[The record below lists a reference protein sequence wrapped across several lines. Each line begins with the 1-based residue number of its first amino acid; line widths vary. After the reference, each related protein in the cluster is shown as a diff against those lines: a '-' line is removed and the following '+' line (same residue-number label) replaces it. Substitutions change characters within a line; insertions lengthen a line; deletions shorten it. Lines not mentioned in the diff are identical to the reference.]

1 MKKNIYLLI
10 IVFITS
16 TVLVGAEPLA
26 KKSKSVDKTK
36 EAQLVKVK
44 PVKEKSIANNIVK
57 PMKKKPRNPSE
68 VQAQLELLRKKYET
82 EKLSINNDYKKNM
95 KMLKGRKRG
104 ALDDLRAAYNRK
116 RALLKKKY

>member
-10 IVFITS
+10 IVFISS

-44 PVKEKSIANNIVK
+44 PAKEKSRANNIVK
-57 PMKKKPRNPSE
+57 PMKKKPRKSSE
-68 VQAQLELLRKKYET
+68 VQAQLELVRKKFEA
-82 EKLSINNDYKKNM
+82 EKLLIDNQFKSDL
-95 KMLKGRKRG
+95 KMLKNRKKEAMVELKAEYRK
-104 ALDDLRAAYNRK
+104 K
-116 RALLKKKY
+116 RALLRKK

>member
-10 IVFITS
+10 IVFISS

-44 PVKEKSIANNIVK
+44 QAKEKSTANNIVK
-57 PMKKKPRNPSE
+57 PMKKKPRKPSE
-68 VQAQLELLRKKYET
+68 VQAQLELLRKKFEA
-82 EKLSINNDYKKNM
+82 EKLLIDNQFKSDL
-95 KMLKGRKRG
+95 KMLKNRKKEAMVELKAEYRK
-104 ALDDLRAAYNRK
+104 K
-116 RALLKKKY
+116 RALLRKK

>member
-10 IVFITS
+10 IVFISS

-44 PVKEKSIANNIVK
+44 PAKEKSTANNIVK
-57 PMKKKPRNPSE
+57 PMKKKPRKPSE
-68 VQAQLELLRKKYET
+68 VQAQLQLLRKKFEA
-82 EKLSINNDYKKNM
+82 EKLLNDNQFKSDL
-95 KMLKGRKRG
+95 KMLKNRKKEAMVELKAEYRK
-104 ALDDLRAAYNRK
+104 K
-116 RALLKKKY
+116 RALLRKK

>member
-10 IVFITS
+10 IVFISS

-44 PVKEKSIANNIVK
+44 PAKEKSTANNIVK
-57 PMKKKPRNPSE
+57 PMKKKPRKPSE
-68 VQAQLELLRKKYET
+68 VQAQLELLRKKFEA
-82 EKLSINNDYKKNM
+82 EKLLIDNQFKSDL
-95 KMLKGRKRG
+95 KMLK
-104 ALDDLRAAYNRK
+104 NRK
-116 RALLKKKY
+116 KEAMAELKAEYRKKRAFLRKK

>member
-10 IVFITS
+10 IVFISS

-44 PVKEKSIANNIVK
+44 PAKEKSTANNIVK
-57 PMKKKPRNPSE
+57 PMKKKPRKPSE
-68 VQAQLELLRKKYET
+68 VQAQLELLRKKFEA
-82 EKLSINNDYKKNM
+82 EKLLIDNQFKSEI
-95 KMLKGRKRG
+95 KMLKNRKKEAMAELKADYRK
-104 ALDDLRAAYNRK
+104 K
-116 RALLKKKY
+116 RALLRKK

>member
-10 IVFITS
+10 IVFISS

-44 PVKEKSIANNIVK
+44 PAKEKSTANNIVK
-57 PMKKKPRNPSE
+57 PMKKKRRKPPE
-68 VQAQLELLRKKYET
+68 VQAQLELLRKKFEA
-82 EKLSINNDYKKNM
+82 EKLLIDNQFKSDL
-95 KMLKGRKRG
+95 KMLKNRKKEAMVELKAEYRK
-104 ALDDLRAAYNRK
+104 K
-116 RALLKKKY
+116 RALLRKK

>member
-10 IVFITS
+10 IVFISS

-44 PVKEKSIANNIVK
+44 QAKEKSTANNIVK
-57 PMKKKPRNPSE
+57 PMKKKPRKSSE
-68 VQAQLELLRKKYET
+68 VQAQLELVRKKFEA
-82 EKLSINNDYKKNM
+82 EKLLIDNQFKSDL
-95 KMLKGRKRG
+95 KMLKNRKKEAMVELKAEYRK
-104 ALDDLRAAYNRK
+104 K
-116 RALLKKKY
+116 RALLRKK

>member
-10 IVFITS
+10 IVFISS

-44 PVKEKSIANNIVK
+44 QAKEKSTANNIVK
-57 PMKKKPRNPSE
+57 PMKKKPRKPSE
-68 VQAQLELLRKKYET
+68 VQSQLELLRKKFEA
-82 EKLSINNDYKKNM
+82 EKLLIDNQFKSDL
-95 KMLKGRKRG
+95 KMLK
-104 ALDDLRAAYNRK
+104 NRK
-116 RALLKKKY
+116 KESMAELKADYRKKRAFLRNK

>member
-10 IVFITS
+10 IVFISS

-44 PVKEKSIANNIVK
+44 PAKEKSRADNIVK
-57 PMKKKPRNPSE
+57 PMKKKPRKPSE
-68 VQAQLELLRKKYET
+68 VQAQLKLLRKKFEA
-82 EKLSINNDYKKNM
+82 EKLLIDNQFKSDL
-95 KMLKGRKRG
+95 KMLKNRKKEAMVELKAEYRK
-104 ALDDLRAAYNRK
+104 K
-116 RALLKKKY
+116 RALLRKK

>member
-10 IVFITS
+10 IVFISS

-44 PVKEKSIANNIVK
+44 PAKEKSTANNIVK
-57 PMKKKPRNPSE
+57 PMKKKPRKPSE
-68 VQAQLELLRKKYET
+68 VQAQLKLLRKKFEA
-82 EKLSINNDYKKNM
+82 EKLLIDNQFKSDL
-95 KMLKGRKRG
+95 KMLKNRKKEAMVELKAEYRK
-104 ALDDLRAAYNRK
+104 K
-116 RALLKKKY
+116 RALLRKK

>member
-10 IVFITS
+10 IVFISS

-44 PVKEKSIANNIVK
+44 PAKEKSTANNIVK
-57 PMKKKPRNPSE
+57 PMKKKPRKPSE
-68 VQAQLELLRKKYET
+68 VQAQLELLRKKFEA
-82 EKLSINNDYKKNM
+82 EKLLIDNQFKSDI
-95 KMLKGRKRG
+95 KMLKNRKKEAMVELKAEYRK
-104 ALDDLRAAYNRK
+104 K
-116 RALLKKKY
+116 RALLRKKW

>member
-10 IVFITS
+10 IVFISS

-44 PVKEKSIANNIVK
+44 PAKEKSTANNIVK
-57 PMKKKPRNPSE
+57 PMKKKPRKPSE
-68 VQAQLELLRKKYET
+68 VQAQLELLRKKFEA
-82 EKLSINNDYKKNM
+82 EKLLIDNQFKSDL
-95 KMLKGRKRG
+95 KMLKNRKKEAMVELKAEYRK
-104 ALDDLRAAYNRK
+104 K
-116 RALLKKKY
+116 RALLRKKW

>member
-10 IVFITS
+10 IVFISS

-44 PVKEKSIANNIVK
+44 PAKEKSTANNIVK
-57 PMKKKPRNPSE
+57 PMKKKPRKSSE
-68 VQAQLELLRKKYET
+68 VQAQLELVRKKFEA
-82 EKLSINNDYKKNM
+82 EKLLIDNQFKSDL
-95 KMLKGRKRG
+95 KMLKNRKKEAMVELKAEYRK
-104 ALDDLRAAYNRK
+104 K
-116 RALLKKKY
+116 RALLRKK

>member
-10 IVFITS
+10 IVFISS

-44 PVKEKSIANNIVK
+44 PAKEKSTANNIVK
-57 PMKKKPRNPSE
+57 PMKKKPRKPSE
-68 VQAQLELLRKKYET
+68 VQAQLELLRKKFEA
-82 EKLSINNDYKKNM
+82 EKLLIDNQFKSDI
-95 KMLKGRKRG
+95 KMLKNRNKEAMAELKADYRK
-104 ALDDLRAAYNRK
+104 K
-116 RALLKKKY
+116 RAFLRNK

>member
-10 IVFITS
+10 IVFISS

-44 PVKEKSIANNIVK
+44 PAKEKSTANNIVK
-57 PMKKKPRNPSE
+57 PMKKKPRKPSE
-68 VQAQLELLRKKYET
+68 VQAQLELLRKKFEA
-82 EKLSINNDYKKNM
+82 EKLLIDNQFKSDLKMFKNRKKEAM
-95 KMLKGRKRG
+95 VELKAEYRK
-104 ALDDLRAAYNRK
+104 K
-116 RALLKKKY
+116 RALLRKK

>member
-10 IVFITS
+10 IVFISS

-44 PVKEKSIANNIVK
+44 PAKEKSTANNIVK
-57 PMKKKPRNPSE
+57 PMKKKPRKPSE

-82 EKLSINNDYKKNM
+82 EKLSINNEFKSEI
-95 KMLKGRKRG
+95 KMLK
-104 ALDDLRAAYNRK
+104 NRK
-116 RALLKKKY
+116 KEAMAELKADYRKKRAFLRNK

>member
-10 IVFITS
+10 IVFISS

-44 PVKEKSIANNIVK
+44 PAKEKSRADNIVK
-57 PMKKKPRNPSE
+57 PMKKKPRKPSE
-68 VQAQLELLRKKYET
+68 VQAQLELLRKKFEA
-82 EKLSINNDYKKNM
+82 EKLLIDNQFKSDL
-95 KMLKGRKRG
+95 KMLKNRKKEAMVELKAEYRK
-104 ALDDLRAAYNRK
+104 K
-116 RALLKKKY
+116 RALLRKN

>member
-10 IVFITS
+10 IVFISS

-44 PVKEKSIANNIVK
+44 PAKEKSTANNIVK
-57 PMKKKPRNPSE
+57 PMKKKPRKPSE
-68 VQAQLELLRKKYET
+68 VQAQLELLRKKFEA
-82 EKLSINNDYKKNM
+82 EKLLIDNQFKSDL
-95 KMLKGRKRG
+95 KMLK
-104 ALDDLRAAYNRK
+104 NRK
-116 RALLKKKY
+116 KEAMVELKAEYRKKRAFLRKK

>member
-10 IVFITS
+10 IVFIAS

-44 PVKEKSIANNIVK
+44 PAKEKSTANNIVK
-57 PMKKKPRNPSE
+57 PMKKKPRKPSE
-68 VQAQLELLRKKYET
+68 VQAQLELLRKKFEA
-82 EKLSINNDYKKNM
+82 EKLLIDNQFKSDL
-95 KMLKGRKRG
+95 KMLK
-104 ALDDLRAAYNRK
+104 NRK
-116 RALLKKKY
+116 KEAMVELKAEYRKKRAFLRKK

>member
-10 IVFITS
+10 IVFISS

-44 PVKEKSIANNIVK
+44 PAKEKSTANNIVK
-57 PMKKKPRNPSE
+57 PMKKKPRKSSE
-68 VQAQLELLRKKYET
+68 VQAQLELVRKKFEA
-82 EKLSINNDYKKNM
+82 EKLLIDNQFKSDL
-95 KMLKGRKRG
+95 KMLKNRKKEAMAELKAEYRK
-104 ALDDLRAAYNRK
+104 K
-116 RALLKKKY
+116 RALLRKK

>member
-10 IVFITS
+10 IVFISS

-36 EAQLVKVK
+36 ETQLVKVK
-44 PVKEKSIANNIVK
+44 PAKEKGTANNIVK
-57 PMKKKPRNPSE
+57 PMKKKSRKPSE

-95 KMLKGRKRG
+95 KMLKGRKSG
-104 ALDDLRAAYNRK
+104 ALDDLQTEYNKK
-116 RALLKKKY
+116 RALLKKK

>member
-10 IVFITS
+10 IVFISS

-44 PVKEKSIANNIVK
+44 PAKEKSTANNIVK
-57 PMKKKPRNPSE
+57 PMKKKSRKPSE
-68 VQAQLELLRKKYET
+68 VQSQLELLRKKFEA
-82 EKLSINNDYKKNM
+82 EKLLIDNQFKSDL
-95 KMLKGRKRG
+95 KMLKNRKKEAMVELKAEYRK
-104 ALDDLRAAYNRK
+104 K
-116 RALLKKKY
+116 RALLRKK

>member
-10 IVFITS
+10 IVFISS

-44 PVKEKSIANNIVK
+44 PAKEKSTANNIVK
-57 PMKKKPRNPSE
+57 PMKKKPRKSSE
-68 VQAQLELLRKKYET
+68 VQAQLELVRKKFEA
-82 EKLSINNDYKKNM
+82 EKLLIDNQFKSDL
-95 KMLKGRKRG
+95 KMLKNRKKEAIAELKAEYRK
-104 ALDDLRAAYNRK
+104 K
-116 RALLKKKY
+116 RALLRKK

>member
-10 IVFITS
+10 IVFISS

-44 PVKEKSIANNIVK
+44 PAKEKSSANNIVK
-57 PMKKKPRNPSE
+57 PMKKKPRKPSE

-95 KMLKGRKRG
+95 KMLKGRKSG
-104 ALDDLRAAYNRK
+104 ALDDLRTEYNKK
-116 RALLKKKY
+116 RALLKKK

>member
-10 IVFITS
+10 IVFISS

-44 PVKEKSIANNIVK
+44 PAKEKSTANNIVK
-57 PMKKKPRNPSE
+57 PMKKKPRKPSE
-68 VQAQLELLRKKYET
+68 VQAQLELLRKKFEA
-82 EKLSINNDYKKNM
+82 EKLLIDNQFKSDL
-95 KMLKGRKRG
+95 KMLK
-104 ALDDLRAAYNRK
+104 NRK
-116 RALLKKKY
+116 KEAMAELKAEYRKKRAFLRNK

>member
-10 IVFITS
+10 IVFISS

-44 PVKEKSIANNIVK
+44 PAKEKSRANNIVK
-57 PMKKKPRNPSE
+57 PMKKKPRKPSE
-68 VQAQLELLRKKYET
+68 VQAQLKLLRKKFEA
-82 EKLSINNDYKKNM
+82 EKLLIDNQFKSDL
-95 KMLKGRKRG
+95 KMLKNRKKEAMVELKAEYRK
-104 ALDDLRAAYNRK
+104 K
-116 RALLKKKY
+116 RALLRKK

>member
-10 IVFITS
+10 IVFISS

-44 PVKEKSIANNIVK
+44 PAKEKSTANNIVK
-57 PMKKKPRNPSE
+57 PMKKKPRKPSE
-68 VQAQLELLRKKYET
+68 VQAQLELVRKKFEA
-82 EKLSINNDYKKNM
+82 EKLLIDNQFKSDL
-95 KMLKGRKRG
+95 KMLKNRKKEAMVELKAEYRK
-104 ALDDLRAAYNRK
+104 K
-116 RALLKKKY
+116 RALLRKK